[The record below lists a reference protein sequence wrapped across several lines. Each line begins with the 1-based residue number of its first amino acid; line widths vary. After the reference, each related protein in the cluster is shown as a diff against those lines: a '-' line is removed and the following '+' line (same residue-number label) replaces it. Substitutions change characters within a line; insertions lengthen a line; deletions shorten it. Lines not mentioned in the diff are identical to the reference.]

1 MRNRRPLFSFY
12 QFKVCKLLFL
22 SVNDLQVSHHSRR
35 RYAPA
40 RSDGGLKPMNT
51 DEARKRLQDQVRVTP
66 QQVMIAKGYIINHF
80 NANTSILISEFLK
93 SIEAAAPEKLV
104 IHLTVDTE
112 ESIKS
117 VAQTLSWTLAGCEA
131 IWGLISS
138 GLLFPASSD
147 LRSLVP
153 NVSYTTVVR
162 GSGNSGE
169 INLDHLSLPVPT
181 SILLPPSL
189 SKGER
194 QTLSDPDLF
203 LHSLEIPNIDKEVEE
218 SLRESMRCFK
228 HELFLACL
236 AMLGRASEGAWIELG
251 LTLCAVA
258 PSTAPINIKKIR
270 EKLEDP
276 FVGIGKKILE
286 TAQLYQ
292 RADIFD
298 NLHRTCGV
306 KPQDLNNV
314 IVWADAV
321 RESRNSVH
329 YGAEPSMPNTYEKI
343 AALLIGCVPHLRL
356 LYRIR
361 SAAK

>member
-1 MRNRRPLFSFY
+1 MNADQAR
-12 QFKVCKLLFL
+12 KLLQ
-22 SVNDLQVSHHSRR
+22 NQI
-35 RYAPA
+35 
-40 RSDGGLKPMNT
+40 
-51 DEARKRLQDQVRVTP
+51 RVTP
-66 QQVMIAKGYIINHF
+66 QQVTIAKGHIINHF
-80 NANTSILISEFLK
+80 NPDTSAVILSFLK
-93 SIEAAAPEKLV
+93 SVEAAAPEKLV

-131 IWGLISS
+131 VWRLISS
-138 GLLFPASSD
+138 GLLIPASSD
-147 LRSLVP
+147 LRSLMP
-153 NVSYTTVVR
+153 HVSYTTVVH
-162 GSGNSGE
+162 GSGRTGGL
-169 INLDHLSLPVPT
+169 NLDHLSLPVPI
-181 SILLPPSL
+181 SILLPPSI

-194 QTLSDPDLF
+194 QTLTDPDLF
-203 LHSLEIPNIDKEVEE
+203 LHALEIRDIDKEVEE
-218 SLRESMRCFK
+218 SLRESVRCFK

-251 LTLCAVA
+251 LKLCDIT
-258 PSTAPINIKKIR
+258 PSTASVNIKKIK

-298 NLHRTCGV
+298 NIHKSCGV

-314 IVWADAV
+314 MVWADAV
-321 RESRNSVH
+321 REARNSVH

-343 AALLIGCVPHLRL
+343 AALLIGSVPHLRL

-361 SAAK
+361 AVAK

>member
-1 MRNRRPLFSFY
+1 
-12 QFKVCKLLFL
+12 
-22 SVNDLQVSHHSRR
+22 
-35 RYAPA
+35 
-40 RSDGGLKPMNT
+40 MNT
-51 DEARKRLQDQVRVTP
+51 DQALKLLDSQIRVTP
-66 QQVMIAKGYIINHF
+66 QQVTVAKGYIINNF
-80 NANTSILISEFLK
+80 NADTRRVILDFLK
-93 SIEAAAPEKLV
+93 SVEVADPEKLT
-104 IHLTVDTE
+104 IHLTIDTE
-112 ESIKS
+112 AAIRS
-117 VAQTLSWTLAGCEA
+117 VAQALSWTLAGCEA

-153 NVSYTTVVR
+153 NVSYTTVVQ
-162 GSGNSGE
+162 GSGTTGGL
-169 INLDHLSLPVPT
+169 NLDHLYLPVPT
-181 SILLPPSL
+181 SILLPPTV

-194 QTLSDPDLF
+194 QTLTDPDLF
-203 LHSLEIPNIDKEVEE
+203 LHSLEIPNIDKKVEE
-218 SLRESMRCFK
+218 SLRESVRCFK

-251 LTLCAVA
+251 LALCAVA
-258 PSTAPINIKKIR
+258 PSTAPINVKKVKER
-270 EKLEDP
+270 LEDP

-292 RADIFD
+292 RADIF
-298 NLHRTCGV
+298 NSLHKACGV

-343 AALLIGCVPHLRL
+343 AALLIGGVPHLRL

-361 SAAK
+361 AATK

>member
-1 MRNRRPLFSFY
+1 
-12 QFKVCKLLFL
+12 
-22 SVNDLQVSHHSRR
+22 
-35 RYAPA
+35 
-40 RSDGGLKPMNT
+40 MNT

-80 NANTSILISEFLK
+80 NANTSIVISEFLK

-117 VAQTLSWTLAGCEA
+117 VAQTLSWTLASCEA

-162 GSGNSGE
+162 GSGNSGG

-181 SILLPPSL
+181 SILLPPSI

-194 QTLSDPDLF
+194 QTLTDPDLF

-218 SLRESMRCFK
+218 SLRESVRCFK

-306 KPQDLNNV
+306 KPQDLNNI

-343 AALLIGCVPHLRL
+343 AVLLIGCVPHLRL

-361 SAAK
+361 SAAM

>member
-1 MRNRRPLFSFY
+1 
-12 QFKVCKLLFL
+12 
-22 SVNDLQVSHHSRR
+22 
-35 RYAPA
+35 
-40 RSDGGLKPMNT
+40 MNT
-51 DEARKRLQDQVRVTP
+51 DQALKLLESGIRVTP
-66 QQVMIAKGYIINHF
+66 QQVTIAKGYIINHF
-80 NANTSILISEFLK
+80 NRDTSRVIVDFLK
-93 SIEAAAPEKLV
+93 SVEAAPPEKLV

-112 ESIKS
+112 ESIRL

-147 LRSLVP
+147 LRSLMP
-153 NVSYTTVVR
+153 NVSYTTVVQ
-162 GSGNSGE
+162 GSGGTTGG
-169 INLDHLSLPVPT
+169 IPLDHLSLPVPT
-181 SILLPPSL
+181 SISLPPSI

-194 QTLSDPDLF
+194 QTLTDPDLF
-203 LHSLEIPNIDKEVEE
+203 LHSLEIPNVDEEVEQ
-218 SLRESMRCFK
+218 SLRESVRCFK

-258 PSTAPINIKKIR
+258 PSPAPINVNKIK

-286 TAQLYQ
+286 TMQLYQ
-292 RADIFD
+292 RTDIFES
-298 NLHRTCGV
+298 LHKACGV

-314 IVWADAV
+314 VVWADAV

-343 AALLIGCVPHLRL
+343 AVLLIGAVPHLKL

-361 SAAK
+361 FAAK

>member
-1 MRNRRPLFSFY
+1 
-12 QFKVCKLLFL
+12 
-22 SVNDLQVSHHSRR
+22 
-35 RYAPA
+35 
-40 RSDGGLKPMNT
+40 MNT
-51 DEARKRLQDQVRVTP
+51 DQALRLLESEIRVTP
-66 QQVMIAKGYIINHF
+66 QQVTIAKGHIANHF
-80 NANTSILISEFLK
+80 KPDTSAVIQSFLK
-93 SIEAAAPEKLV
+93 AVEATTPDKLV
-104 IHLTVDTE
+104 IHLSLDTE
-112 ESIKS
+112 ETIRSI
-117 VAQTLSWTLAGCEA
+117 AQTLSWTLAGCEA
-131 IWGLISS
+131 IWGLIFS

-153 NVSYTTVVR
+153 NVSWTTVVQ
-162 GSGNSGE
+162 GSGSTGGL
-169 INLDHLSLPVPT
+169 NLDHLFLPVPS
-181 SILLPPSL
+181 SIVLPPSI
-189 SKGER
+189 SRGER

-203 LHSLEIPNIDKEVEE
+203 LHSLEIPDIDKEVEE
-218 SLRESMRCFK
+218 SLRESVRCFK

-251 LTLCAVA
+251 LKLCAIT
-258 PSTAPINIKKIR
+258 PSTAPINTKKIK

-298 NLHRTCGV
+298 NIHKACGV

-343 AALLIGCVPHLRL
+343 AALLISSVSHLRL

-361 SAAK
+361 AVAK

>member
-1 MRNRRPLFSFY
+1 MNADQAL
-12 QFKVCKLLFL
+12 KLLE
-22 SVNDLQVSHHSRR
+22 NQI
-35 RYAPA
+35 
-40 RSDGGLKPMNT
+40 
-51 DEARKRLQDQVRVTP
+51 RVTP
-66 QQVMIAKGYIINHF
+66 QQVTIAKGHIINHF
-80 NANTSILISEFLK
+80 NPDASAVILSFLK
-93 SIEAAAPEKLV
+93 SVEAAVPEKLV

-112 ESIKS
+112 ESIRS

-138 GLLFPASSD
+138 GLVFPASSD

-153 NVSYTTVVR
+153 NVSWTTVVQ
-162 GSGNSGE
+162 GSGSTGGLR
-169 INLDHLSLPVPT
+169 LDHLFLPVPS
-181 SILLPPSL
+181 SILLPPSI
-189 SKGER
+189 SRGGR

-203 LHSLEIPNIDKEVEE
+203 LHSLEIPNIDKQVEE
-218 SLRESMRCFK
+218 SLRESVRCFK

-251 LTLCAVA
+251 LTLCAIA
-258 PSTAPINIKKIR
+258 PSTAPINAKKIK

-292 RADIFD
+292 RTDIFD
-298 NLHRTCGV
+298 DLHKACGV

-314 IVWADAV
+314 MVWADAV

-343 AALLIGCVPHLRL
+343 AALLIGGVPHLRL

-361 SAAK
+361 AVVK

>member
-1 MRNRRPLFSFY
+1 
-12 QFKVCKLLFL
+12 
-22 SVNDLQVSHHSRR
+22 
-35 RYAPA
+35 
-40 RSDGGLKPMNT
+40 MNE
-51 DEARKRLQDQVRVTP
+51 DQARKSLESQIRVTP
-66 QQVMIAKGYIINHF
+66 QQVTIAKGHIINNF
-80 NANTSILISEFLK
+80 NTDTSAVILSLLK
-93 SIEAAAPEKLV
+93 SVDAFAPQKLI
-104 IHLTVDTE
+104 IHLTINTE
-112 ESIKS
+112 ESIRS
-117 VAQTLSWTLAGCEA
+117 VAQTLSWTLAGSEA

-138 GLLFPASSD
+138 GLLFPATSD

-153 NVSYTTVVR
+153 NVSYTTVVQ
-162 GSGNSGE
+162 GSGNTGGLR
-169 INLDHLSLPVPT
+169 LDHLSLPIPS
-181 SILLPPSL
+181 SILLPPSI
-189 SKGER
+189 SRGER

-203 LHSLEIPNIDKEVEE
+203 LHTLGIPNIDKEVEE
-218 SLRESMRCFK
+218 SLRESVRCFK

-251 LTLCAVA
+251 LTLCSIAA
-258 PSTAPINIKKIR
+258 PTTQINTKYIK

-286 TAQLYQ
+286 TAQLYR

-298 NLHRTCGV
+298 NLHKTCGV

-343 AALLIGCVPHLRL
+343 AALLIGGVPHLRL

-361 SAAK
+361 AGVK

>member
-1 MRNRRPLFSFY
+1 MNEDQAL
-12 QFKVCKLLFL
+12 KLLE
-22 SVNDLQVSHHSRR
+22 NQI
-35 RYAPA
+35 
-40 RSDGGLKPMNT
+40 
-51 DEARKRLQDQVRVTP
+51 RVTP
-66 QQVMIAKGYIINHF
+66 QQVTIAKGHIINNF
-80 NANTSILISEFLK
+80 NTDTSAVILSFLK
-93 SIEAAAPEKLV
+93 SVEALAPEKLI
-104 IHLTVDTE
+104 IHLTINTE
-112 ESIKS
+112 ESIRS

-138 GLLFPASSD
+138 GLLFPATSY

-153 NVSYTTVVR
+153 NVSYTTVVQ
-162 GSGNSGE
+162 GSGYTGGLK
-169 INLDHLSLPVPT
+169 LDHLSLPVPS
-181 SILLPPSL
+181 SILLPPSI
-189 SKGER
+189 SRGER

-218 SLRESMRCFK
+218 SLRESVRCFK
-228 HELFLACL
+228 YELFLACL

-251 LTLCAVA
+251 LTLCA
-258 PSTAPINIKKIR
+258 TATTTTTTQINTKKIK

-276 FVGIGKKILE
+276 FVGIGKKIHE

-298 NLHRTCGV
+298 NLHKTCGV

-314 IVWADAV
+314 MVWADAV

-343 AALLIGCVPHLRL
+343 AALLIGGVPHLRL

-361 SAAK
+361 ASVK

>member
-1 MRNRRPLFSFY
+1 
-12 QFKVCKLLFL
+12 
-22 SVNDLQVSHHSRR
+22 
-35 RYAPA
+35 
-40 RSDGGLKPMNT
+40 MNT
-51 DEARKRLQDQVRVTP
+51 DQALKHLESQIRVTP
-66 QQVMIAKGYIINHF
+66 QQVTIAKGYIINHF
-80 NANTSILISEFLK
+80 DSDTSRVIKGFLK
-93 SIEAAAPEKLV
+93 SVEAAGPEKLV
-104 IHLTVDTE
+104 IHLTIDTE
-112 ESIKS
+112 ESIRS

-131 IWGLISS
+131 IWSLISS
-138 GLLFPASSD
+138 GLLVPAGSD
-147 LRSLVP
+147 LSSLVP
-153 NVSYTTVVR
+153 NVSYTTVVQ
-162 GSGNSGE
+162 GSGSTGGL
-169 INLDHLSLPVPT
+169 NLDYLYLPVPT
-181 SILLPPSL
+181 SILLPPSI
-189 SKGER
+189 SRGER
-194 QTLSDPDLF
+194 QTLTDPDLF
-203 LHSLEIPNIDKEVEE
+203 LHSLEIANIDKEVEE
-218 SLRESMRCFK
+218 SLRESVRCFK

-251 LTLCAVA
+251 LTLCGIA
-258 PSTAPINIKKIR
+258 PSTAPINVKKIK

-298 NLHRTCGV
+298 SLHKACGV

-343 AALLIGCVPHLRL
+343 AALLIGGVPHLRL

-361 SAAK
+361 AAIT

>member
-1 MRNRRPLFSFY
+1 
-12 QFKVCKLLFL
+12 
-22 SVNDLQVSHHSRR
+22 
-35 RYAPA
+35 
-40 RSDGGLKPMNT
+40 MNT
-51 DEARKRLQDQVRVTP
+51 DQALKLLESQIRVTP
-66 QQVMIAKGYIINHF
+66 QQVTIAKGHIINHF
-80 NANTSILISEFLK
+80 NPDTSEVILSFLK
-93 SIEAAAPEKLV
+93 SVEAAAPENLV

-112 ESIKS
+112 GNIRS
-117 VAQTLSWTLAGCEA
+117 VAQIISWTLAGCEA

-138 GLLFPASSD
+138 GLLIPASSN
-147 LRSLVP
+147 LRSLLPHVG
-153 NVSYTTVVR
+153 YTTVVQ
-162 GSGNSGE
+162 GSGSSGGL
-169 INLDHLSLPVPT
+169 NLDHLSLPVPT
-181 SILLPPSL
+181 QILLPPSI

-194 QTLSDPDLF
+194 QILTDPDLF
-203 LHSLEIPNIDKEVEE
+203 LHSLEIPNIDKEVED
-218 SLRESMRCFK
+218 SLRESVRCFK

-251 LTLCAVA
+251 LTLCAIS
-258 PSTAPINIKKIR
+258 STAPINTKKIQ

-298 NLHRTCGV
+298 NLHKTCGV

-343 AALLIGCVPHLRL
+343 AALLIGGVPHLRL

-361 SAAK
+361 AAVK